1 MLILRFAMDQSLG
14 AYQNILIGKMVIN
27 SMIGV
32 NNLVENTKVTL
43 LEQGLAIV
51 SLDALKLMNPNGNGV
66 IAVMVIGTTNH

>member
-14 AYQNILIGKMVIN
+14 VYLVPMKILETDMTL
-27 SMIGV
+27 GV

-51 SLDALKLMNPNGNGV
+51 SLGVLAMMNPNGIGV
-66 IAVMVIGTTNH
+66 IAKMVIGITKH

>member
-14 AYQNILIGKMVIN
+14 VYQQNIQEIN
-27 SMIGV
+27 MTLGV

-51 SLDALKLMNPNGNGV
+51 FMGTQAVMIPNGNGV
-66 IAVMVIGTTNH
+66 IAKMVIGTTKH

>member
-14 AYQNILIGKMVIN
+14 AYQQKVLEIN
-27 SMIGV
+27 MTLGV

-51 SLDALKLMNPNGNGV
+51 SLGVLALMIPNGNGV
-66 IAVMVIGTTNH
+66 IAEMVIGITKH